1 MSGTS
6 SVKRGTSSIKSPKS
20 PRSPRIKIGSSIV
33 SDNEIED
40 IKSTAESAIS
50 KKDICLTNPEYIP
63 GQTKPDRY
71 QISLENTPAG
81 QAPPYILDEDSFQP
95 EAPPARLEIHLEYK
109 EGCEHALEFIRM
121 IEEQFPN
128 ARFEK
133 EVSQEDVFEYHLNE
147 KVVYSKRLLKR
158 WPGQKGKKGGPDFE
172 EIIEI
177 TYWMEQGRSFMHMYL
192 CSFVER
198 RGNEDIHLAI
208 NLKRNTPLAKRII
221 LSCTIS

>member
-20 PRSPRIKIGSSIV
+20 PRSPKIKIGSSIV
-33 SDNEIED
+33 SDTEIED
-40 IKSTAESAIS
+40 NKSTAESAIS
-50 KKDICLTNPEYIP
+50 KKDQRYPERLP
-63 GQTKPDRY
+63 FRPDRY
-71 QISLENTPAG
+71 QLSLENTAPG
-81 QAPPYILDEDSFQP
+81 EAPPYILDKDGLQR
-95 EAPPARLEIHLEYK
+95 EAPPPRLEIHLEYR
-109 EGCEHALEFIRM
+109 EGCEHGLEFIRM

-172 EIIEI
+172 ELIEI
-177 TYWMEQGRSFMHMYL
+177 TYWMEQGKSFMHMYL

-208 NLKRNTPLAKRII
+208 NLKRNTPLVKRII

>member
-20 PRSPRIKIGSSIV
+20 PRSPKIKIGSSIV

-40 IKSTAESAIS
+40 IGSTAESAIS
-50 KKDICLTNPEYIP
+50 KKDRCPEYIP
-63 GQTKPDRY
+63 GQTRPDRY
-71 QISLENTPAG
+71 QLSLINTAPG
-81 QAPPYILDEDSFQP
+81 ESPPYILDKENLQQ

-109 EGCEHALEFIRM
+109 EGCEHGLEFIRM
-121 IEEQFPN
+121 VEEQFPN

-172 EIIEI
+172 ELIEI
-177 TYWMEQGRSFMHMYL
+177 TYWMEQGKSFMHMYL

-198 RGNEDIHLAI
+198 RGNEDTHLAV
-208 NLKRNTPLAKRII
+208 NLKRNTPLVKRVI

>member
-20 PRSPRIKIGSSIV
+20 PRSPKIKIGSSIV

-40 IKSTAESAIS
+40 IRSTAESAIS
-50 KKDICLTNPEYIP
+50 KKDRFHTEYIP
-63 GQTKPDRY
+63 GQTRPDRY
-71 QISLENTPAG
+71 QLSLENTAPG
-81 QAPPYILDEDSFQP
+81 EAPPYILDKENLQK
-95 EAPPARLEIHLEYK
+95 EAPPARLEIHLEYR
-109 EGCEHALEFIRM
+109 EGCEHGLEFIRM
-121 IEEQFPN
+121 VEEQFPN

-133 EVSQEDVFEYHLNE
+133 ETSQEDVFEYHLNE

-172 EIIEI
+172 ELIEI
-177 TYWMEQGRSFMHMYL
+177 TYWMEQGKSFQQMYL

-198 RGNEDIHLAI
+198 QRNEDIHLAI

-221 LSCTIS
+221 LSCVIS